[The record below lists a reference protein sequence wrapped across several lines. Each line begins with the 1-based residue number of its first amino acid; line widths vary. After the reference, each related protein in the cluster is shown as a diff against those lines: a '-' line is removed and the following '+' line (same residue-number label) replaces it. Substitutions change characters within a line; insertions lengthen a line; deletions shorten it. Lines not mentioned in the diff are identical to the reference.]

1 MSKINKQELQT
12 IIAEN
17 LMHDEEFQQLLNE
30 GRASAIYDFAKR
42 AGGDLW
48 DWVRGRP
55 RKGAPFIPLPK
66 PIPPRYGGAPG
77 SELTHGGVHATPGHG
92 RGIHDTRGGGAG
104 EIPHQPAPGTV
115 PPHRSVAA
123 EGPSLHD
130 PSLPPYGSGQSG
142 AWGAGPQLP
151 KLQTN
156 LPILRRGASQV
167 DILANQAARRMAQD
181 FKNNMGINPAFQ
193 EFVLHF
199 RNSDDQLDFYMRNNH
214 YDWAQ
219 RRVRE
224 LAQTEE
230 ARKLFPDLD
239 LTPRGPVIRQTA
251 QKTASETPQSA
262 VKQGAAATRA
272 AVHADD
278 AVGSSVTINMPEPK
292 KSMWP
297 WLAGLSLGYG
307 YLDSKTCPKDE
318 TGECIPGMPRGGPF
332 TQHVVDPVMKWLGW
346 EPTKWGTCDDGAGGT
361 YPCLADAIP
370 GDVIDPITH
379 TKSVGQQNIAQSA
392 DERKAA
398 AERAERARLNKLWIK
413 TFEDADQQQES
424 FIRDTLKDILLA
436 EQDIPDLEDVED
448 APSPSPPT
456 PSPAIAAPPAEVNPP
471 PAPAI
476 KPPPI
481 TTTTGKI
488 DLDETSEASIE
499 EGEEYVKSYQGKM
512 FEEKF
517 NKLRE
522 AFAKQ

>member
-1 MSKINKQELQT
+1 
-12 IIAEN
+12 
-17 LMHDEEFQQLLNE
+17 
-30 GRASAIYDFAKR
+30 
-42 AGGDLW
+42 
-48 DWVRGRP
+48 
-55 RKGAPFIPLPK
+55 
-66 PIPPRYGGAPG
+66 
-77 SELTHGGVHATPGHG
+77 
-92 RGIHDTRGGGAG
+92 
-104 EIPHQPAPGTV
+104 
-115 PPHRSVAA
+115 
-123 EGPSLHD
+123 
-130 PSLPPYGSGQSG
+130 
-142 AWGAGPQLP
+142 
-151 KLQTN
+151 
-156 LPILRRGASQV
+156 
-167 DILANQAARRMAQD
+167 
-181 FKNNMGINPAFQ
+181 
-193 EFVLHF
+193 
-199 RNSDDQLDFYMRNNH
+199 
-214 YDWAQ
+214 
-219 RRVRE
+219 
-224 LAQTEE
+224 
-230 ARKLFPDLD
+230 
-239 LTPRGPVIRQTA
+239 
-251 QKTASETPQSA
+251 
-262 VKQGAAATRA
+262 
-272 AVHADD
+272 
-278 AVGSSVTINMPEPK
+278 
-292 KSMWP
+292 
-297 WLAGLSLGYG
+297 
-307 YLDSKTCPKDE
+307 
-318 TGECIPGMPRGGPF
+318 
-332 TQHVVDPVMKWLGW
+332 GW
-346 EPTKWGTCDDGAGGT
+346 EPTKWGTCDDGAGGA